1 MTLNFSERRD
11 LLADKVLEDSAII
24 VSAASVK
31 SRISDTEYSYRQDSN
46 FYYLSG
52 YEEPESLILIRPNQ
66 DKERFIIFCRD
77 RDPLREQ
84 WDGFRTG
91 QEGVIQ
97 DYGAD
102 AAYSINSIDEIM
114 PKLLE
119 GAKNIY
125 FSMSAPCGVDAKI
138 SSWVEDIRKNT
149 RSGAEPPQN
158 LLSLDSILHEMRLI
172 KEGDEMDLM
181 KKAANITTEAHI
193 RAMQSVR
200 PGMYEYQLEAEYLYA
215 FNKNGARS
223 PAYNSIVGG
232 GNNSCILHY
241 VENNAELKDGDLV
254 LVDAGCE
261 YQYYAS
267 DVTRTFPVNGKFS
280 PEQREIYSIV
290 LEAHKQSME
299 QAKPG
304 NKWNLMHEKSVEVIV
319 EGLLSIGLLQGSRDE
334 IIDKGEYSKFYMHR
348 IGHWLG
354 MDVHDVGSYK
364 QDGDWRPL
372 EEGMVMT
379 VEPGIY
385 ILDSM
390 EGVDDK
396 WKGIGVRIED
406 DIAITD
412 SGFEILTPDV
422 PRTIEEVEQ
431 TVQG

>member
-66 DKERFIIFCRD
+66 DKERFVIFCRD

-172 KEGDEMDLM
+172 KESDEMDLM
-181 KKAANITTEAHI
+181 KQAANITTEAHI

-406 DIAITD
+406 DIAITE

>member
-1 MTLNFSERRD
+1 MQSIFSERRSQ
-11 LLADKVLEDSAII
+11 LSEKVLEDSAII
-24 VSAASVK
+24 ISSASVK
-31 SRISDTEYSYRQDSN
+31 SRISDTEYAYRQDSN

-52 YEEPESLILIRPNQ
+52 YEEPESLLLIRPDH
-66 DKERFIIFCRD
+66 DKEKFVMFCRK

-91 QEGVIQ
+91 QEGAIEQ
-97 DYGAD
+97 YGAD
-102 AAYSINSIDEIM
+102 AAHSINSIGEMM
-114 PKLLE
+114 PSLLE
-119 GAKNIY
+119 GVKNIY
-125 FSMSAPCGVDAKI
+125 FSMSAPCGVDLKI
-138 SSWVEDIRKNT
+138 IDWIESIRKNT
-149 RSGAEPPQN
+149 RAGAEPPQN

-172 KEGDEMDLM
+172 KEDYEMNLM
-181 KKAANITTEAHI
+181 RQAANITTEAHV
-193 RAMQSVR
+193 RAMQAVT
-200 PGMYEYQLEAEYLYA
+200 PGMFEYQLEAEYLYA

-241 VENNAELKDGDLV
+241 VENNAELQDGDLV

-280 PEQREIYSIV
+280 PEQKEIYSIV

-299 QAKPG
+299 EAKPG

-319 EGLLSIGLLQGSRDE
+319 EGLLSIGLLKGTKE
-334 IIDKGEYSKFYMHR
+334 EVIEKGEYSKFYMHR

-364 QDGDWRPL
+364 RDGDWREL
-372 EEGMVMT
+372 EKGMVMT

-385 ILDSM
+385 ILDSI
-390 EGVDDK
+390 EGIDDK

-406 DIAITD
+406 DIAISD
-412 SGFEILTPDV
+412 SGFELLTPDV

>member
-66 DKERFIIFCRD
+66 DKERFVIFCRD

-119 GAKNIY
+119 GTKNIY

-172 KEGDEMDLM
+172 KESDEMDLM

-280 PEQREIYSIV
+280 PEQKEIYSIV

-406 DIAITD
+406 DIAITE

>member
-11 LLADKVLEDSAII
+11 LLAGKVLEDSAII

-172 KEGDEMDLM
+172 KESDEMDLM

-334 IIDKGEYSKFYMHR
+334 IIDKGEYTKFYMHR

>member
-1 MTLNFSERRD
+1 MQSIFSERRSQ
-11 LLADKVLEDSAII
+11 LSEKVLEDSAII
-24 VSAASVK
+24 ISSASVK
-31 SRISDTEYSYRQDSN
+31 SRISDTEYAYRQDSN

-52 YEEPESLILIRPNQ
+52 YEEPESLLLIRPDH
-66 DKERFIIFCRD
+66 DKEKFVMFCRE

-91 QEGVIQ
+91 QQGAIEQ
-97 DYGAD
+97 YGAD
-102 AAYSINSIDEIM
+102 AALSINSISQMM
-114 PKLLE
+114 PSLLE
-119 GAKNIY
+119 GVKNIY
-125 FSMSAPCGVDAKI
+125 FSMSAPCGVDLKI
-138 SSWVEDIRKNT
+138 SDWIESIRKNT
-149 RSGAEPPQN
+149 RAGAEPPQN

-172 KEGDEMDLM
+172 KEDYEMNLM
-181 KKAANITTEAHI
+181 RQAANITTEAHV
-193 RAMQSVR
+193 RAMQAVT
-200 PGMYEYQLEAEYLYA
+200 PGMFEYQLEAEYIYA

-241 VENNAELKDGDLV
+241 VENNAELQDGDLV

-280 PEQREIYSIV
+280 PEQKEIYSIV

-319 EGLLSIGLLQGSRDE
+319 EGLLSIGLLKGSKEE
-334 IIDKGEYSKFYMHR
+334 IIEKGEYSKFYMHR

-364 QDGDWRPL
+364 QDGDWREL
-372 EEGMVMT
+372 EKGMVMT

-385 ILDSM
+385 ILDSI
-390 EGVDDK
+390 EGIDDK

-406 DIAITD
+406 DIAIID
-412 SGFEILTPDV
+412 SGFELLTPDV

>member
-66 DKERFIIFCRD
+66 DKERFVIFCRD

-172 KEGDEMDLM
+172 KESDEMDLM

-232 GNNSCILHY
+232 RNNSCRLHY

>member
-66 DKERFIIFCRD
+66 DKERFVIFCRD

-97 DYGAD
+97 GYGAD

-172 KEGDEMDLM
+172 KESDEMDLM

-406 DIAITD
+406 DIAITE

>member
-66 DKERFIIFCRD
+66 DKERFVIFCRD

-172 KEGDEMDLM
+172 KESDEMDLM

-406 DIAITD
+406 DIAITE
-412 SGFEILTPDV
+412 SGLEILTPDV

>member
-172 KEGDEMDLM
+172 KESDEMDLM
-181 KKAANITTEAHI
+181 KQAANITTEAHI

-241 VENNAELKDGDLV
+241 VENNAELHDGDLV

-304 NKWNLMHEKSVEVIV
+304 NKWNLMHDKSVEVIV

-406 DIAITD
+406 DIAITE

>member
-66 DKERFIIFCRD
+66 DKERFVIFCRD

-97 DYGAD
+97 GYGAD

-172 KEGDEMDLM
+172 KESDEMDLM

-396 WKGIGVRIED
+396 WMGIGVRIED
-406 DIAITD
+406 DIAITE

>member
-172 KEGDEMDLM
+172 KESDEMDLM

-334 IIDKGEYSKFYMHR
+334 IIDKGEYTKFYMHR

-406 DIAITD
+406 DIAITE

>member
-66 DKERFIIFCRD
+66 DKERFVIFCRD

-172 KEGDEMDLM
+172 KESDEMDLM
-181 KKAANITTEAHI
+181 KQAANITTEAHI

-334 IIDKGEYSKFYMHR
+334 IIDKGEYTKFYMHR

-406 DIAITD
+406 DIAITE

>member
-172 KEGDEMDLM
+172 KESDEMDLM
-181 KKAANITTEAHI
+181 KQAANITTEAHI

-241 VENNAELKDGDLV
+241 VENNAELQDGDLV

-334 IIDKGEYSKFYMHR
+334 IIDKGEYTKFYMHR

>member
-66 DKERFIIFCRD
+66 DKERFVIFCRD

-172 KEGDEMDLM
+172 KESDEMDLM

-280 PEQREIYSIV
+280 PEQKEIYSIV

-406 DIAITD
+406 DIAITE

>member
-172 KEGDEMDLM
+172 KESDEMDLM
-181 KKAANITTEAHI
+181 KQAANITTEAHI

-241 VENNAELKDGDLV
+241 VENNAELQDGDLV

-396 WKGIGVRIED
+396 WKGSGVRIED

>member
-1 MTLNFSERRD
+1 MKNNFSERR
-11 LLADKVLEDSAII
+11 LQLSNKVLDDSAII
-24 VSAASVK
+24 VASALVK
-31 SRISDTEYSYRQDSN
+31 SRISDTDYAYRQDSN

-52 YEEPESLILIRPNQ
+52 YEEPDSLILIRPNH
-66 DKERFIIFCRD
+66 DKEKFIIFCRD

-91 QEGVIQ
+91 QDGAIQ
-97 DYGAD
+97 EYQAD
-102 AAYSINSIDEIM
+102 NSYSINSIDQMM
-114 PKLLE
+114 PELLA
-119 GAKNIY
+119 GVKNIY
-125 FSMSAPCGVDAKI
+125 FSMSAPCGVDLKI
-138 SSWVEDIRKNT
+138 SKWVEDIRKNT
-149 RSGAEPPQN
+149 RAGAEPPHN

-172 KEGDEMDLM
+172 KEDHEMDLM
-181 KKAANITTEAHI
+181 KQAADITTEAHI
-193 RAMQSVR
+193 RAMQAVT

-261 YQYYAS
+261 YKYYAS

-280 PEQREIYSIV
+280 PEQKEIYSIV

-319 EGLLSIGLLQGSRDE
+319 EGLLDLGLL
-334 IIDKGEYSKFYMHR
+334 KGTKDQVIENGDYSKFYMHR

-354 MDVHDVGSYK
+354 MDVHDVGGYK
-364 QDGDWRPL
+364 QDGDWREL
-372 EEGMVMT
+372 EKGMVMT
-379 VEPGIY
+379 IEPGIY
-385 ILDSM
+385 ILDSL
-390 EGVDDK
+390 EDVDDK

-406 DIAITD
+406 DIVVTE
-412 SGFEILTPDV
+412 SGFEVLTPNV
-422 PRTIEEVEQ
+422 PRTIEEVEH